1 MKKQTK
7 RTIQLFSG
15 VVAGALLAR
24 MAYRQNHQLDIS
36 SYVYHNDQLPESF
49 HGFRILQVSDLHNA
63 RFGFHQKKLIKEVQL
78 ATPDIILISG
88 DLIDKRRC
96 HKNNIQ
102 PALRFVKEAVR
113 IAPVYYVPGNH
124 EATSEIYPYLKEQ
137 LLQMGVEVLGNSMV
151 EFIRNEEAITLIGV
165 KDPKFYLHEPQRFQ
179 RNVEHLIQMSDNDF
193 HILLSHRPEYFD
205 FYASCGFDI
214 CFCGHAHGG
223 QIRIPKLG
231 GLYAPNQGLFPKYS
245 NGRYVKGNTT
255 MFVSRGLGNSK
266 APLRIHNH
274 PHLVVVRLCKGPS
287 K

>member
-24 MAYRQNHQLDIS
+24 IAYRQNHQLDIS

-49 HGFRILQVSDLHNA
+49 HGFRILQISDLHNA

-165 KDPKFYLHEPQRFQ
+165 KDPKFYPHEPQRFQ
-179 RNVEHLIQMSDNDF
+179 RNVEQLMQMSDNDF

-231 GLYAPNQGLFPKYS
+231 GLYAPNQGLFPKYT

-274 PHLVVVRLCKGPS
+274 PHLVVVRLCKG
-287 K
+287 